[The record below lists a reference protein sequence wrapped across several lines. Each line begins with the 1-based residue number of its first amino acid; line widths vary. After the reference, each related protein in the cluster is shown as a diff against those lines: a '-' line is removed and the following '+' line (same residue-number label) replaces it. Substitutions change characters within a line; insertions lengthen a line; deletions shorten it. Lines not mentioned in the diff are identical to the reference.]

1 MGNRILAGFSFEE
14 HTAFAAALEE
24 LMVLAERYPVP
35 SAKADQLQ
43 GALKRDII
51 ELKSEMDEHVF
62 KDCEELPKQQRF
74 ETYYPHTRPATED
87 CGFERPRKIL
97 TEKLEALERR
107 APHGKAAMLTRKIL
121 RTVDTLAALETG
133 RTTAGSR

>member
-62 KDCEELPKQQRF
+62 KDCGELPKQQRF
-74 ETYYPHTRPATED
+74 ETYYPHTRPEK

-121 RTVDTLAALETG
+121 RTVDTLAALETC

>member
-24 LMVLAERYPVP
+24 LMVLAKRYPVP
-35 SAKADQLQ
+35 SAEVDQLQ
-43 GALKRDII
+43 GVLEHNID

-62 KDCEELPKQQRF
+62 KDCGEVPERERL
-74 ETYYPHTRPATED
+74 EAYYPHTRPATED

-121 RTVDTLAALETG
+121 RTVDTLAALETC
-133 RTTAGSR
+133 RTIAGSR

>member
-24 LMVLAERYPVP
+24 LMVLAKRYPVP
-35 SAKADQLQ
+35 SAEVDQLQ
-43 GALKRDII
+43 GVLEHNID

-62 KDCEELPKQQRF
+62 KDCGEVPERERL
-74 ETYYPHTRPATED
+74 EAYYPHTRPEK

-97 TEKLEALERR
+97 TEKFEALERR
-107 APHGKAAMLTRKIL
+107 APHGKTAMLTRKIL
-121 RTVDTLAALETG
+121 RTVDTLAALETC

>member
-24 LMVLAERYPVP
+24 LMVLAKRYPVP
-35 SAKADQLQ
+35 SAEVDQLQ
-43 GALKRDII
+43 GVLEHNID

-62 KDCEELPKQQRF
+62 KDCGEVPERERL
-74 ETYYPHTRPATED
+74 EAYYPHTRPATED

-121 RTVDTLAALETG
+121 RTVDPV
-133 RTTAGSR
+133 

>member
-24 LMVLAERYPVP
+24 LMVLAKRYPVP
-35 SAKADQLQ
+35 SAEVDQLQ
-43 GALKRDII
+43 GVLEHNID

-62 KDCEELPKQQRF
+62 KDCGEVPERERL
-74 ETYYPHTRPATED
+74 EAYYPHTRPATED

-121 RTVDTLAALETG
+121 RTVDKLAALETC
-133 RTTAGSR
+133 RTIAGSR